1 MMSCYKYWSKL
12 EEIADKLSSYGD
24 LDKYGDSALDNVDIN
39 EIIEI
44 LDDVEIIAHD
54 RTIDFDSAK
63 HILDDE
69 KMSKAL
75 KLIRKFYVYIG
86 ARLETENAL
95 EILKSE
101 NVDETL
107 DSFQFYDRYV
117 GLLNNES
124 QLAKFNENKTFVF
137 LGSGPLP
144 ITLIMFNK
152 LFGCKCIGIEQQEN
166 VAELSRK
173 VLKKLG
179 LENEIEIVVGDE
191 TVIKSL
197 EYDILMVAA
206 LAEPKERVFSNI
218 WQYVDEG
225 TPVIYRTYTGM
236 RAILYSPVLDK
247 DTRGFH
253 KEVMIL
259 PTGNTNNTSVLIRKI
274 L

>member
-1 MMSCYKYWSKL
+1 MLFRS
-12 EEIADKLSSYGD
+12 
-24 LDKYGDSALDNVDIN
+24 
-39 EIIEI
+39 
-44 LDDVEIIAHD
+44 DDVEIIAHD

-179 LENEIEIVVGDE
+179 LENEIKIVVGDE

-197 EYDILMVAA
+197 E
-206 LAEPKERVFSNI
+206 
-218 WQYVDEG
+218 
-225 TPVIYRTYTGM
+225 
-236 RAILYSPVLDK
+236 
-247 DTRGFH
+247 
-253 KEVMIL
+253 
-259 PTGNTNNTSVLIRKI
+259 
-274 L
+274 